1 MELREKFH
9 VARTVGNVMG
19 KKWFSTVKRTSQLD
33 WYSYSTATIFPPK
46 WKRVTPVSNE
56 KTLTSINSSFHLS
69 SSFCL
74 LFFFYSLCRKMAT
87 GKTDFYTLKKTFK
100 LTLKADANCKL
111 TDLISNLLILS
122 GRGSRQHDTCSS
134 YCWSSV
140 SHRPPFVKFHYLLTC
155 SFSLGSHFE
164 PTDRPSFS

>member
-1 MELREKFH
+1 M
-9 VARTVGNVMG
+9 
-19 KKWFSTVKRTSQLD
+19 KRTNQLD
-33 WYSYSTATIFPPK
+33 WYSCSTATIFSPN

-56 KTLTSINSSFHLS
+56 KIITSINSSFHLS

-74 LFFFYSLCRKMAT
+74 FVFFIVSAVKWQREKLTF
-87 GKTDFYTLKKTFK
+87 TLWNTFK

-111 TDLISNLLILS
+111 TDLISNLFILS
-122 GRGSRQHDTCSS
+122 GRGSRQHDTYSS
-134 YCWSSV
+134 YYWSSV
-140 SHRPPFVKFHYLLTC
+140 SHHPPFVKFHYLLTC